1 MFFLQSMR
9 RTKLALSAVLLA
21 ILSAGYLSVQPPA
34 VAGALPE
41 QLTDKGFWALSSE
54 LSEPDGYFRSDNLV
68 SNEIWM
74 QHVIPDL
81 VKRATPGRVYLGV
94 GPEQNFTYIAAVKPA
109 MVFIID
115 IRRGNMHLHLMYK
128 ALFELSADRAEFVGR
143 LFARKRPD
151 GLSATSTAEQIFG
164 AYAEVP
170 ASEAIYAENLKAV
183 KEHLLKTRGLPISE
197 GDLAGIEYVAHAFYS
212 HGPTI
217 TYSSS
222 GRGPWRAMPNYADLM
237 LSTDEEGHNHSYLA
251 TEEKFLFLK
260 HLHAKNLLVP
270 VVGDFGGSKALR
282 AVGRFIRDAGS
293 TVGAFYLSNVEQY
306 LGQRDLWSSFC
317 ANVATMPL
325 DGQSTFIRSVQ
336 ASRGYFGGAN
346 TFGRGFSPR
355 LINRLDGM
363 QDDTAQ
369 CR

>member
-1 MFFLQSMR
+1 MR
-9 RTKLALSAVLLA
+9 RTTLALSSVLLA

-41 QLTDKGFWALSSE
+41 QLTDKSFWALSSE

-81 VKRATPGRVYLGV
+81 VKRAPAGRVYLGV

-109 MVFIID
+109 MVFIVD

-128 ALFELSADRAEFVGR
+128 ALFEMSADRAEFVGR

-151 GLSATSTAEQIFG
+151 GLDTNSTATQIFS

-170 ASEAIYAENLKAV
+170 ASEALYAENVKAI
-183 KEHLLKTRGLPISE
+183 KEHLLKTRGLPLSE
-197 GDLAGIEYVAHAFYS
+197 ADLSGIEYVAHAFYS

-222 GRGPWRAMPNYADLM
+222 GRGPWRSMPNYVDLM
-237 LSTDEEGHNHSYLA
+237 LSTDEEGQNRSYLS
-251 TEEKFLFLK
+251 TEENFLFIK
-260 HLHAKNLLVP
+260 QLHTKNLFVP

-282 AVGRFIRDAGS
+282 SVGRYIRNGGN
-293 TVGAFYLSNVEQY
+293 TVAAFYLSNVEQY
-306 LGQRDLWSSFC
+306 LSQRGLWETFC

-336 ASRGYFGGAN
+336 AGRGFYGGN

-355 LINRLDGM
+355 LINQLAGM
-363 QDDTAQ
+363 QEETAG

>member
-1 MFFLQSMR
+1 MK
-9 RTKLALSAVLLA
+9 RTKLALSAILLA
-21 ILSAGYLSVQPPA
+21 ILSASYLSVQPPA

-41 QLTDKGFWALSSE
+41 QLTDKGFWALSAE

-81 VKRATPGRVYLGV
+81 VKRSTPGRVYLGV
-94 GPEQNFTYIAAVKPA
+94 GPEQNFTYIAALKPA
-109 MVFIID
+109 MVFIVD
-115 IRRGNMHLHLMYK
+115 IRRGNLHLHLMYK
-128 ALFELSADRAEFVGR
+128 ALFELSADRADFVGR

-151 GLSATSTAEQIFG
+151 GLTAQSTASQIFS
-164 AYAEVP
+164 AYSEVP
-170 ASEAIYAENLKAV
+170 ASEAIYAENLQAIKD
-183 KEHLLKTRGLPISE
+183 HLVKTRGLPISE

-212 HGPTI
+212 HGLTI

-222 GRGPWRAMPNYADLM
+222 GRGPWRSMPNYMDLM
-237 LSTDEEGHNHSYLA
+237 LSTDEEGNNRSYLA
-251 TEEKFLFLK
+251 NEANFLVLK
-260 HLHAKNLLVP
+260 NLHAKNLLVP
-270 VVGDFGGSKALR
+270 VVGDFGGGKALR
-282 AVGRFIRDAGS
+282 AVGKYVRDAGS

-306 LGQRDLWSSFC
+306 LGQRNLWDSFC

-336 ASRGYFGGAN
+336 AGRGGYFSGGN

-363 QDDTAQ
+363 QEDTAN

>member
-1 MFFLQSMR
+1 MFFFQSMK
-9 RTKLALSAVLLA
+9 RTKLALSAILLA

-41 QLTDKGFWALSSE
+41 QLTDKRFWALSSD
-54 LSEPDGYFRSDNLV
+54 LSEPDGFFRSDNLV

-81 VKRATPGRVYLGV
+81 VKRVPAGRVYLGV
-94 GPEQNFTYIAAVKPA
+94 GPEQNFTYIAALKPA
-109 MVFIID
+109 MVFIVD

-128 ALFELSADRAEFVGR
+128 ALFEMSADRAEFVGR

-151 GLSATSTAEQIFG
+151 GLSAKSTAAEIFA
-164 AYAEVP
+164 AYSEVP
-170 ASEAIYAENLKAV
+170 ASEAIYVENLKAI
-183 KEHLLKTRGLPISE
+183 KDHLVKTRSLPLGE

-222 GRGPWRAMPNYADLM
+222 GRGPWRAMPNYMDLM
-237 LSTDEEGHNHSYLA
+237 VSTDEEGYNRSYLA
-251 TEEKFLFLK
+251 TEENFLFLK
-260 HLHAKNLLVP
+260 NLHTRNLFVP
-270 VVGDFGGSKALR
+270 IVGDFGGPKALR
-282 AVGRFIRDAGS
+282 ALGKYVRDAGS
-293 TVGAFYLSNVEQY
+293 TVSAFYLSNVEQY
-306 LGQRDLWSSFC
+306 LGQRELWNTFC
-317 ANVATMPL
+317 ANVATMPV

-336 ASRGYFGGAN
+336 ASRGAFYPNN
-346 TFGRGFSPR
+346 TYGRGFSPR
-355 LINRLDGM
+355 LINKLAGI
-363 QDDTAQ
+363 QEDTAQ

>member
-1 MFFLQSMR
+1 MFFFQSMK
-9 RTKLALSAVLLA
+9 RTKLALSAILLA

-41 QLTDKGFWALSSE
+41 QLTDRNFWELSSD
-54 LSEPDGYFRSDNLV
+54 LSEPNGYFRSDNLV

-74 QHVIPDL
+74 QHVIPEL
-81 VKRATPGRVYLGV
+81 VKQAAPGRVYLGV
-94 GPEQNFTYIAAVKPA
+94 GPEQNFTYIAALKPA
-109 MVFIID
+109 MVFIVD

-128 ALFELSADRAEFVGR
+128 ALFEMSADRAEFVGR

-151 GLSATSTAEQIFG
+151 GLTANSTAAQIFG
-164 AYAEVP
+164 AYAQVP
-170 ASEAIYAENLKAV
+170 ASEAIYADNLKAV
-183 KEHLLKTRGLPISE
+183 KDHLVKTRGLPISE
-197 GDLAGIEYVAHAFYS
+197 ADLAGIEYVAHAFYS

-222 GRGPWRAMPNYADLM
+222 GRGPWRAMPNYTDLM
-237 LSTDEEGHNHSYLA
+237 LSADEEGHNRSYLA
-251 TEEKFLFLK
+251 TEENFLFLK
-260 HLHAKNLLVP
+260 GLHSRNLLVP
-270 VVGDFGGSKALR
+270 LVGDFGGPKALR
-282 AVGRFIRDAGS
+282 AVGKYIRDAGS

-306 LGQRDLWSSFC
+306 LGQRELWSTFC

-325 DGQSTFIRSVQ
+325 DGKSTFIRSVQ
-336 ASRGYFGGAN
+336 ADRRGYPGGN

-363 QDDTAQ
+363 MDDTAQ

>member
-1 MFFLQSMR
+1 MK

-34 VAGALPE
+34 VAGALPD
-41 QLTDKGFWALSSE
+41 QLTDKTFWALSTD

-94 GPEQNFTYIAAVKPA
+94 GPEQNFTYITALKPA
-109 MVFIID
+109 MVFIVD

-143 LFARKRPD
+143 LFARKRPE
-151 GLSATSTAEQIFG
+151 GLTSTSTVTDIFT
-164 AYAEVP
+164 AYAAVP
-170 ASEAIYAENLKAV
+170 ASEAIYAENLKAI
-183 KEHLLKTRGLPISE
+183 KDHLLKARGLPLND

-222 GRGPWRAMPNYADLM
+222 GRGPWRSMPNYMDLM
-237 LSTDEEGHNHSYLA
+237 LSTDEAGHQRSYLA
-251 TEEKFLFLK
+251 TEENFLFMK
-260 HLHAKNLLVP
+260 HLHARNLLVP
-270 VVGDFGGSKALR
+270 VVGDFGGPRALR
-282 AVGRFIRDAGS
+282 AVGKFIRESGS
-293 TVGAFYLSNVEQY
+293 TVAAFYLSNVEQY
-306 LGQRDLWSSFC
+306 LSQRNLWDSFC

-325 DGQSTFIRSVQ
+325 DAQSTFIRSVQ
-336 ASRGYFGGAN
+336 AGRGFYSGN

-355 LINRLDGM
+355 LINQLAGI
-363 QDDTAQ
+363 QEETTG